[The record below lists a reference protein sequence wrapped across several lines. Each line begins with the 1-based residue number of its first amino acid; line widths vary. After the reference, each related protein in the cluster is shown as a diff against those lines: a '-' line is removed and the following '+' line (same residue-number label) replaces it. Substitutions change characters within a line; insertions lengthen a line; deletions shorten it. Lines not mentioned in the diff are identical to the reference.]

1 MNKIILIL
9 AAALGLLLAGCAGAP
24 SILGGSPSASA
35 LSYTPGQELSVQ
47 PGTVV
52 AVQPVILSGPG
63 HEPGVQITVAMDGG
77 GDFPITQAADMP
89 LTVAVGERVA
99 VVGGVGMLA
108 RVFPLQAQGSQP

>member
-77 GDFPITQAADMP
+77 GDFAITQASD
-89 LTVAVGERVA
+89 VGLHVGQRVE
-99 VVGGVGMLA
+99 VVGGYGMLA
-108 RVFPLQAQGSQP
+108 RVFPLHASQGSQP

>member
-1 MNKIILIL
+1 MKKIFII
-9 AAALGLLLAGCAGAP
+9 AAAAMAVLLAGCAGVP
-24 SILGGSPSASA
+24 PMLGGSPSASA
-35 LSYTPGQELSVQ
+35 LSAQ

-63 HEPGVQITVAMDGG
+63 HEPGVQITIAMDGG

-108 RVFPLQAQGSQP
+108 RVFPLHASQGSQP